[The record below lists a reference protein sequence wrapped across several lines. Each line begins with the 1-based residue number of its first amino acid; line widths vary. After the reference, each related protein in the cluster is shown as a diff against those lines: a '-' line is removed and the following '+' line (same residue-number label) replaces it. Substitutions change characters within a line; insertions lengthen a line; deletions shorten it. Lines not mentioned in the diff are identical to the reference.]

1 MKLTVIG
8 LGHAGIV
15 ASVGLAAAGHE
26 VLGVDLDLQ
35 LIGTARSGHPPIYE
49 PGLDD
54 KLASVV
60 KNGRLRFAHIDEVE
74 EDLGDAV
81 LITTG
86 TPSAAGGAANL
97 TQARSA
103 LAWVAGRNVGDL
115 LVVMKSTVPPGS
127 GRRIV
132 EEELGGSGIRYASNP
147 EFLREGRALD
157 DWYTPN
163 RIVVGVEPGDYRSV
177 ALVKAMY
184 AGIEAPYLVTD
195 ITTAEMVKY
204 ASNAL
209 LATRI
214 SFINEIAQ
222 LCDRVGASID
232 DVSQGLAL
240 DTRTGTRIHAGVGY
254 GGSCFTKDVR
264 ALDAVARNE
273 GVSLD
278 LLQSVMRVNQR
289 QRLLPL
295 CSLQDRFHGTLT
307 GLTIG
312 VLGLAFKPGTDDVR
326 DAPSLDLIKEL
337 VDEGARVRAYDP
349 QAMKA
354 ARKLLPPSIELVASP
369 LEAAEQAQALV
380 LLTEWDEIVH
390 TGWEAISRSM
400 LAPRFVF
407 DGRNAL
413 NARMLAE
420 LGMEY
425 VGVGRN
431 AAGFETGAPGHQHEL
446 ILNA

>member
-26 VLGVDLDLQ
+26 VLGVDLDMH
-35 LIGTARSGHPPIYE
+35 LIGAVRSGHPPIYE
-49 PGLDD
+49 PGLDGE
-54 KLASVV
+54 LASVV
-60 KNGRLRFAHIDEVE
+60 KDGRLRFAHLDEVE
-74 EDLGDAV
+74 ENLGDAV

-86 TPSAAGGAANL
+86 TPSAADGAANL
-97 TQARSA
+97 DQARSA
-103 LAWVAGRNVGDL
+103 LAWVASRNAGDL

-132 EEELGGSGIRYASNP
+132 GELGGSGIRYASNP

-157 DWYTPN
+157 DWYAPD

-184 AGIEAPYLVTD
+184 AGIDAPYLVTD

-240 DTRTGTRIHAGVGY
+240 DTRTGTKIHAGVGY
-254 GGSCFTKDVR
+254 GGSCFTKDLR
-264 ALDAVARNE
+264 ALDVIARAK
-273 GVSLD
+273 GVPLD

-295 CSLQDRFHGTLT
+295 HSLQERFHGTLA

-326 DAPSLDLIKEL
+326 DAPSLDLIGEL

-349 QAMKA
+349 RAMEA
-354 ARKLLPPSIELVASP
+354 ARRLLPPSIELVASP
-369 LEAAEQAQALV
+369 LEAAEDAQALV

-390 TGWEAISRSM
+390 TRWEAISRSM

-431 AAGFETGAPGHQHEL
+431 AAEFETGAPGHQREL
-446 ILNA
+446 ILNV